1 HVSDRIGVM
10 YLGRL
15 VEIAPKEELYS
26 HIGHPYTEALLSAA
40 PNMNPRA
47 KADRILLKGDIP
59 SPVNPPSGCTF
70 HTRCSKCME
79 ICKTERPELREVSPG
94 HFVACHL

>member
-1 HVSDRIGVM
+1 M

-47 KADRILLKGDIP
+47 GLI
-59 SPVNPPSGCTF
+59 VF
-70 HTRCSKCME
+70 Y
-79 ICKTERPELREVSPG
+79 
-94 HFVACHL
+94 